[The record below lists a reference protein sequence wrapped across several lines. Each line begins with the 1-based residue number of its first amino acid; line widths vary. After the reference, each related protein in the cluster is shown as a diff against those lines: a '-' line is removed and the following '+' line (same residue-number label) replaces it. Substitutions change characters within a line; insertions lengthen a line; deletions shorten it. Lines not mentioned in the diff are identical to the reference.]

1 MGCIHM
7 ELLISVF
14 FTFFL
19 RVLCGERLS
28 SLTPRI
34 DRRCGSA
41 RLRAFFSQTGMP
53 FPPETLI
60 AVPLIGLLAY
70 IILGI
75 SGFGSALVS
84 IPLLVHL
91 LPLQSVVPLVVMVD
105 FLATV
110 STGVRFREHVE
121 TAELKLLIPAVIV
134 GILSGVTLLAMLPKH
149 AALLTLGGLVTGYG
163 IYRLLTRPSNNPV
176 SRWWGIPTGIVGGLI
191 GGLFGVG
198 GPIYA
203 TYMAARIHDPS
214 RMRATLST
222 VFSFSTGLRL
232 TVYLVSGL
240 LLQSEVWWAFLL
252 LLPSMPVGLAIGHR
266 LHTKLTREQV
276 GRFISVLLVIS
287 GLSLLWKAV

>member
-1 MGCIHM
+1 
-7 ELLISVF
+7 
-14 FTFFL
+14 
-19 RVLCGERLS
+19 
-28 SLTPRI
+28 
-34 DRRCGSA
+34 
-41 RLRAFFSQTGMP
+41 MP
-53 FPPETLI
+53 FPVETLI

-84 IPLLVHL
+84 IPLLVHF
-91 LPLQSVVPLVVMVD
+91 LPLQTVVPLVVIVD

-110 STGVRFREHVE
+110 SNGVRFREHIDV
-121 TAELKLLIPAVIV
+121 AELKMVIPAVIV
-134 GILSGVTLLAMLPKH
+134 GILSGVTLLATLPKH
-149 AALLTLGGLVTGYG
+149 AALLTLAGFITGYG
-163 IYRLLTRPSNNPV
+163 AYRLLTRPSGKPV
-176 SRWWGIPTGIVGGLI
+176 SRWWGIPTGLIGGLI

-203 TYMAARIHDPS
+203 TYLAARIPDPS
-214 RMRATLST
+214 RMRATLSA

-266 LHTKLTREQV
+266 LHAKLTREQI

>member
-1 MGCIHM
+1 
-7 ELLISVF
+7 
-14 FTFFL
+14 
-19 RVLCGERLS
+19 
-28 SLTPRI
+28 
-34 DRRCGSA
+34 
-41 RLRAFFSQTGMP
+41 MP
-53 FPPETLI
+53 FPTETLI

-75 SGFGSALVS
+75 SGFGSALVT
-84 IPLLVHL
+84 IPLLVHF

-121 TAELKLLIPAVIV
+121 TTELKLLIPAVIV
-134 GILSGVTLLAMLPKH
+134 GILSGVTLLATLPKH
-149 AALLTLGGLVTGYG
+149 AALLMLGGFVTAYG
-163 IYRLLTRPSNNPV
+163 VYRLATRPSTKLV

-203 TYMAARIHDPS
+203 TYMAARIPDPAK
-214 RMRATLST
+214 MRATLSA

-232 TVYLVSGL
+232 TVYLISGL

-252 LLPSMPVGLAIGHR
+252 LAPAMPVGLVIGYR
-266 LHTKLTREQV
+266 LHARLTRAQV
-276 GRFISVLLVIS
+276 GRFISILLVIS